1 MYLEIAINLF
11 CLQGFK
17 SLISVHFNIRAIK
30 KQGGE
35 NVAAKMYK
43 ILTLFSVGAICYGFM
58 EILNRGYSHIT
69 MGVLGGTSMLV
80 IHIMNGERRRGVSLL
95 SVLAVSAAFITAIE
109 FLAGEYLNRYLG
121 MDRYAC
127 HLLLCGL
134 GYPILVCLRII
145 LYADI
150 FSRNTLSLLNEEK
163 KKYLRRLDKSTIICT
178 AQYVKI

>member
-1 MYLEIAINLF
+1 
-11 CLQGFK
+11 
-17 SLISVHFNIRAIK
+17 
-30 KQGGE
+30 
-35 NVAAKMYK
+35 MYK

-121 MDRYAC
+121 MGIWSYEEVPLTDRYAC

-163 KKYLRRLDKSTIICT
+163 KKYLRRLDKCTIICT
-178 AQYVKI
+178 VQYVKI

>member
-1 MYLEIAINLF
+1 MCGVAL
-11 CLQGFK
+11 GD
-17 SLISVHFNIRAIK
+17 K

-69 MGVLGGTSMLV
+69 MGVLGGASMLV
-80 IHIMNGERRRGVSLL
+80 IHIMNGERRQGVSLL

-121 MDRYAC
+121 MGIWSYEEVPLNFDGQICYIGVLADNFIRR
-127 HLLLCGL
+127 HIFKE
-134 GYPILVCLRII
+134 YPVIVKRGK
-145 LYADI
+145 
-150 FSRNTLSLLNEEK
+150 EK
-163 KKYLRRLDKSTIICT
+163 IP
-178 AQYVKI
+178 AAVG

>member
-95 SVLAVSAAFITAIE
+95 SVLTVSAAFITAIE
-109 FLAGEYLNRYLG
+109 FLAGEYL
-121 MDRYAC
+121 C
-127 HLLLCGL
+127 LL
-134 GYPILVCLRII
+134 YTSPSPR
-145 LYADI
+145 D
-150 FSRNTLSLLNEEK
+150 
-163 KKYLRRLDKSTIICT
+163 
-178 AQYVKI
+178 

>member
-1 MYLEIAINLF
+1 
-11 CLQGFK
+11 
-17 SLISVHFNIRAIK
+17 
-30 KQGGE
+30 
-35 NVAAKMYK
+35 MYK

-69 MGVLGGTSMLV
+69 MGVLGGASMLV
-80 IHIMNGERRRGVSLL
+80 IHIMNGERRQGVSLL

-121 MDRYAC
+121 MGIWSYEEVPLNFDGQIC

-134 GYPILVCLRII
+134 GCPILVCLRII

-163 KKYLRRLDKSTIICT
+163 KKYLRRLDKSAIICT

>member
-1 MYLEIAINLF
+1 M
-11 CLQGFK
+11 
-17 SLISVHFNIRAIK
+17 
-30 KQGGE
+30 
-35 NVAAKMYK
+35 AAKMYK

-121 MDRYAC
+121 MGIWSYEEVPLNFDGQICLPFAF
-127 HLLLCGL
+127 LWFGL
-134 GYPILVCLRII
+134 SYIGVLADNFIRRHIFKEYPVIVKRGK
-145 LYADI
+145 
-150 FSRNTLSLLNEEK
+150 EK
-163 KKYLRRLDKSTIICT
+163 IP
-178 AQYVKI
+178 AAVG